1 MFFGPH
7 QRRSRLPRRGRW
19 CRAVA
24 AAHLACGLAA
34 GFAAAHAPTIRAQE
48 TDTVIDAR
56 SRDLSDLDRQM
67 EGIGAELT
75 GQNAERQALIA
86 ELEQREKDVAA
97 LAIAGRELDRVV
109 GEQTRVAQELR
120 VRESQAQTALA
131 EQTRRLAESLRT
143 AYAMGRTDG
152 LRMLLNQEDPVRASR
167 VLSYFA
173 YFNRERVRGIQAV
186 EASAAR
192 LTRLAGDAEREAGR
206 LREFALEQEAARV
219 RLEAAKQ
226 ERAQVLAAL
235 EQTIVSR
242 EADLVSLGRDAEN
255 LRLLVEHLRQRA
267 QIQAELEIRRDP
279 FATRQGR
286 LAWPLLEGRIRAGF
300 GTQKPDSDS
309 TWDGCL
315 LAARE
320 GEEVRTIYDGR
331 VVYADWLVGF
341 GLLLVIDHGDGFMSF
356 YGHNEAL
363 LKDVGEWVSA
373 AEVIALSGNSGGR
386 DEPVLY
392 FAIRHHGEALDP
404 TRWCG

>member
-1 MFFGPH
+1 MAFGSH
-7 QRRSRLPRRGRW
+7 QRRSRLLRRGRW
-19 CRAVA
+19 RRAVA
-24 AAHLACGLAA
+24 AAHFACALAVD
-34 GFAAAHAPTIRAQE
+34 FAAAQVPPVRAQD
-48 TDTVIDAR
+48 TDTLIDAR

-67 EGIGAELT
+67 EGIGAELI
-75 GQNAERQALIA
+75 GQNAERQTLIA

-97 LAIAGRELDRVV
+97 LAIAGRELERVV
-109 GEQTRVAQELR
+109 GEQTRVARELR
-120 VRESQAQTALA
+120 AREAQAQSALA
-131 EQTRRLAESLRT
+131 EQTLRLSESLRT

-167 VLSYFA
+167 VMSYFA

-192 LTRLAGDAEREAGR
+192 LTLLAGDAEREAGR
-206 LREFALEQEAARV
+206 LREFALEQETARV

-286 LAWPLLEGRIRAGF
+286 LSWPLLEGRIRAGF
-300 GTQKPDSDS
+300 GSRKPDSDL

-320 GEEVRTIYDGR
+320 GEDVRAIYDGR

-363 LKDVGEWVSA
+363 LKDVGEWVST

-404 TRWCG
+404 ARWCG

>member
-1 MFFGPH
+1 M
-7 QRRSRLPRRGRW
+7 
-19 CRAVA
+19 
-24 AAHLACGLAA
+24 
-34 GFAAAHAPTIRAQE
+34 
-48 TDTVIDAR
+48 IDAR

-97 LAIAGRELDRVV
+97 LAIAGRGLDRVV

-267 QIQAELEIRRDP
+267 QIKAELEIRRDP

-286 LAWPLLEGRIRAGF
+286 LAWPLLEGRIQAAF
-300 GTQKPDSDS
+300 GTQKPESDS

-341 GLLLVIDHGDGFMSF
+341 GLLLVIDHGDGFLSF

-404 TRWCG
+404 ARWCG